1 MLSALITEK
10 TLTYFIIFLSCRLVP
25 TLTFYIVW
33 LGKQIMKSN
42 TEINFIEK
50 RIYLQLSALM
60 FCKQALNT
68 GLWIDV
74 KYAQLPM
81 LLHLNKHWTLRRIGN
96 ELIST
101 VLIVFFNNSCVS
113 GTRLKIRF
121 YFYSML
127 FISSIQENHNPF
139 FKNWVVYFY
148 IKKVLYNR
156 IFLDVILDNYNFLI
170 DISFLDI
177 LDLKMLF
184 TC

>member
-1 MLSALITEK
+1 
-10 TLTYFIIFLSCRLVP
+10 
-25 TLTFYIVW
+25 
-33 LGKQIMKSN
+33 
-42 TEINFIEK
+42 
-50 RIYLQLSALM
+50 
-60 FCKQALNT
+60 
-68 GLWIDV
+68 
-74 KYAQLPM
+74 M

-139 FKNWVVYFY
+139 VRNWIAYFY